1 MRRILSYVLTVL
13 VSVMVSV
20 GGIYLL
26 MHYYPNEV
34 VKTITEKNVNVTDT
48 GISESVSKVEDSVVV
63 VQTYSKNTLIGTGTG
78 FVYDTDG
85 KNAYIMT
92 NHHVIDGAKTIKITF
107 NNNSETTAEVVGSDE
122 YADIAVLKV
131 DKDSVLGVATIG
143 KSSDVKVGDTVFT
156 IGSPM
161 GIDFKGTVT
170 KGILSGKDRLVSVS
184 VNGSSADWIMNVMQT
199 DAAINPG
206 NSGGPL
212 CNINGEVIGINS
224 MKVVQTTIEGIG
236 FAIPI
241 EDAVM
246 YAESIRENGKIT
258 RPYIGVSMINAN
270 NTMQLYYANI
280 RLNEDVTEGVVVVEV
295 EKGSPASK
303 AGLKA
308 KDVIVKV
315 GDNKVSDIAEF
326 RYRLYSHE
334 VGSTIK
340 LTINRDGKEKIVEV
354 KLASN

>member
-1 MRRILSYVLTVL
+1 
-13 VSVMVSV
+13 
-20 GGIYLL
+20 
-26 MHYYPNEV
+26 
-34 VKTITEKNVNVTDT
+34 
-48 GISESVSKVEDSVVV
+48 
-63 VQTYSKNTLIGTGTG
+63 
-78 FVYDTDG
+78 
-85 KNAYIMT
+85 
-92 NHHVIDGAKTIKITF
+92 
-107 NNNSETTAEVVGSDE
+107 
-122 YADIAVLKV
+122 
-131 DKDSVLGVATIG
+131 
-143 KSSDVKVGDTVFT
+143 
-156 IGSPM
+156 
-161 GIDFKGTVT
+161 
-170 KGILSGKDRLVSVS
+170 
-184 VNGSSADWIMNVMQT
+184 MQT

-224 MKVVQTTIEGIG
+224 MKIVQTTIEGIG

-258 RPYIGVSMINAN
+258 RPYIGVSMINAS

-280 RLNEDVTEGVVVVEV
+280 RLDEDLTEGVVVVEV

-340 LTINRDGKEKIVEV
+340 LTINRDGKEKVVEV

>member
-1 MRRILSYVLTVL
+1 MRKILSYVLTAL
-13 VSVMVSV
+13 VSVLLSV

-48 GISESVSKVEDSVVV
+48 GISESVSKVEDAVVV
-63 VQTYSKNTLIGTGTG
+63 VQTYNKNTLTGTGTG
-78 FVYDTDG
+78 FVYDTDS

-92 NHHVIDGAKTIKITF
+92 NHHVIEDAKTIKITF
-107 NNNSETTAEVVGSDE
+107 NNDSETTAEVVGSDE

-131 DKDSVLGVATIG
+131 DKDSILGVATIG

-161 GIDFKGTVT
+161 GIDYKGTVT

-224 MKVVQTTIEGIG
+224 MKIVQTTIEGIG

-258 RPYIGVSMINAN
+258 RPYIGVSMINAS

-280 RLNEDVTEGVVVVEV
+280 RLDEEVTEGVVVVEV

-308 KDVIVKV
+308 EDVIVKV

-326 RYRLYSHE
+326 RYRLYSYE

-340 LTINRDGKEKIVEV
+340 LTINRDGKEKVVEV

>member
-1 MRRILSYVLTVL
+1 MEKNRLAKTILIAFLCLVMGSGLTYC
-13 VSVMVSV
+13 
-20 GGIYLL
+20 IIK
-26 MHYYPNEV
+26 YYPGFT
-34 VKTITEKNVNVTDT
+34 KTINTVKKEVTVNEN
-48 GISESVSKVEDSVVV
+48 GISDGIEAVYDSVVTI
-63 VQTYSKNTLIGTGTG
+63 QNYQAGKLKGLGSGFIYDKTGL
-78 FVYDTDG
+78 
-85 KNAYIMT
+85 IMT
-92 NHHVIDGAKTIKITF
+92 NNHVISSATELKVILSDGTSIAATVI
-107 NNNSETTAEVVGSDE
+107 GSDE
-122 YADIAVLKV
+122 YADIAVIKIDEKYV
-131 DKDSVLGVATIG
+131 TSVATLG
-143 KSSDVKVGDTVFT
+143 SSEKSKLGDTVFAVGT
-156 IGSPM
+156 PM
-161 GIDFKGTVT
+161 STEYRGTVT
-170 KGILSGKDRLVSVS
+170 RGIISGKDRMVTVSS
-184 VNGSSADWIMNVMQT
+184 EGSSDWIMNVMQT

-224 MKVVQTTIEGIG
+224 MKIVQTTIEGIG

-258 RPYIGVSMINAN
+258 RPYIGVSMINAS

-280 RLNEDVTEGVVVVEV
+280 RLDEDVTEGVVVVEV

-340 LTINRDGKEKIVEV
+340 LTINRDGKEKVVEV